1 MAMSDLKQTHPDQ
14 AGAPSPRIRRESGP
28 GADLPRFPADLV
40 LAAMVLMSGCVT
52 TWAPPPKPEPVP
64 VDVWVD
70 AFAAEGG
77 DGSSDKPLRQP
88 PNVLAPKTRLHVRSG
103 LYAGPF
109 QFSDGARVEGVGEV
123 VFTGT
128 PGQTTV
134 TAHDAELVNLSVQGG
149 DTGLVAGPEV
159 VLRAVRFSGQRQR
172 AVTVNGALTANDVTL
187 VSSVEGIVGVLV
199 SPGAKLVADDLK
211 LEGGFRKGVECL
223 QGATTL
229 RRFSAQGAKAAVHL
243 NECGATLVDGT
254 VRGGSGPAVFAVQG
268 TLDVQRLTVRGQEYG
283 LQLAAGAKATVSGLV
298 VEQTAQ
304 ACVSSQR
311 AELTLTKSELKA
323 CGLSGAVV
331 LFESTATVEDTTISS
346 TQEVGILIRQGQA
359 TLKGLR
365 LSQISAPSESLGD
378 ALHVRQATVKLD
390 DVRVSDVTGSALF
403 VSAFA
408 QVEVGRLEVERARQ
422 AALFVERHSKVAVD
436 ALLVRGGGGAVVVP
450 DEASLTMR
458 TLSVAGG
465 TELPIYAECQQGAS
479 VQVGRVESTTQ
490 QLPSR
495 CITPL
500 R

>member
-1 MAMSDLKQTHPDQ
+1 
-14 AGAPSPRIRRESGP
+14 
-28 GADLPRFPADLV
+28 
-40 LAAMVLMSGCVT
+40 
-52 TWAPPPKPEPVP
+52 
-64 VDVWVD
+64 
-70 AFAAEGG
+70 
-77 DGSSDKPLRQP
+77 
-88 PNVLAPKTRLHVRSG
+88 
-103 LYAGPF
+103 
-109 QFSDGARVEGVGEV
+109 
-123 VFTGT
+123 
-128 PGQTTV
+128 
-134 TAHDAELVNLSVQGG
+134 
-149 DTGLVAGPEV
+149 
-159 VLRAVRFSGQRQR
+159 
-172 AVTVNGALTANDVTL
+172 
-187 VSSVEGIVGVLV
+187 
-199 SPGAKLVADDLK
+199 
-211 LEGGFRKGVECL
+211 
-223 QGATTL
+223 
-229 RRFSAQGAKAAVHL
+229 
-243 NECGATLVDGT
+243 
-254 VRGGSGPAVFAVQG
+254 VFAVQG